1 MKVFAILYT
10 VIGLLAGLFFSLISM
25 AGFLA
30 SSGQNAPGTF
40 GFLFGAAAIVILPI
54 VYAVIGAVGGA
65 ILAMIYNL
73 VARFTGGISVEL
85 G

>member
-1 MKVFAILYT
+1 VMNVFAILYA
-10 VIGLLAGLFFSLISM
+10 VIGLAGLFLSLISM

-30 SSGQNAPGTF
+30 ASGQNAS
-40 GFLFGAAAIVILPI
+40 LPT

-65 ILAMIYNL
+65 ILALIYNL
-73 VARFTGGISVEL
+73 VAQFTGGISIEL